1 MTMSGASS
9 TAFSRA
15 SAASPAVEI
24 SASGVSACLSIP
36 RIMGLSSPSR
46 SFTLLGIV
54 LLNFAAAVVAA
65 LAARFAF
72 QFQVADFDALIQ
84 RLAHVVDRQRRD
96 PGRDQCFHLD
106 SGLGGGLHLWGHRH
120 PLFRHAQRAN
130 KVRKGW

>member
-106 SGLGGGLHLWGHRH
+106 SGLGGGLHFGGNSHAI
-120 PLFRHAQRAN
+120 FAHAQGHSN
-130 KVRKGW
+130 VRKG